1 MNIRF
6 NPAQLQHSTLSIH
19 TICLQVADIM
29 IVDHG
34 CHDPAA
40 VTAAVL
46 ADVAQTKE
54 AEAEIRQ
61 RLGAKTVK
69 VWREVKL
76 FLDHKTCQVV
86 TSSILTSLLTS
97 VCRTRATRS
106 LARTRRSARTRTA
119 SWRGSEVGIS
129 PSAPTSRWPAGAA
142 SWRGWLQR
150 WALKC

>member
-1 MNIRF
+1 
-6 NPAQLQHSTLSIH
+6 
-19 TICLQVADIM
+19 M

-69 VWREVKL
+69 VWR
-76 FLDHKTCQVV
+76 
-86 TSSILTSLLTS
+86 
-97 VCRTRATRS
+97 
-106 LARTRRSARTRTA
+106 
-119 SWRGSEVGIS
+119 
-129 PSAPTSRWPAGAA
+129 
-142 SWRGWLQR
+142 
-150 WALKC
+150 

>member
-1 MNIRF
+1 
-6 NPAQLQHSTLSIH
+6 
-19 TICLQVADIM
+19 M

-76 FLDHKTCQVV
+76 FLDHKTLYYDTDPFLFYVMCECDNRG
-86 TSSILTSLLTS
+86 SLESFLSLL
-97 VCRTRATRS
+97 
-106 LARTRRSARTRTA
+106 SAKKRQNGPQKLRKIKF
-119 SWRGSEVGIS
+119 SEYLEGRCCFRL
-129 PSAPTSRWPAGAA
+129 PHCGL
-142 SWRGWLQR
+142 LQQGER
-150 WALKC
+150 EQ

>member
-1 MNIRF
+1 
-6 NPAQLQHSTLSIH
+6 
-19 TICLQVADIM
+19 M

-86 TSSILTSLLTS
+86 TSSILTLTSLLTS
-97 VCRTRATRS
+97 VCRRRATRS
-106 LARTRRSARTRTA
+106 WARTLMCARTRTA

-142 SWRGWLQR
+142 SWPGWSQR
-150 WALKC
+150 WASL